1 MADPKKKTS
10 VQAEIIFF
18 VLIVAI
24 LFVFCYHYAFAD
36 ETQTN
41 EITGNQNTIN
51 FGWWGN
57 DERHDYT
64 LQGIDIFE
72 QKNPSINVNCTYS
85 VWSGYE
91 RRNRIYMRSGSEP
104 DVMQINYNWI
114 SEYSPDGNGY
124 YNLYDLSDY
133 IDLSSYTENELSY
146 GTVNGKLNALPIA
159 YNSVV
164 FFYNQDLLDQYGLD
178 VPKTWDDLFAAAEKL
193 NGIDEKVLY
202 MNIKHVFLTL
212 IAHYEQTTGKEVFD
226 ENGNYVGGDD
236 AIRDMLTFY
245 DKMIR
250 AGVINTEQKMDGNDF
265 MAQKT
270 LGAGFWASDADRYC
284 EPLSDAGVT
293 VTLADPPAVS
303 VSGEESS
310 TATTGWYVK
319 PATMYAISVDTQYPE
334 DSAKLLDFLVNDPQ
348 MALLQGTEK
357 GIPVSRKAQAVL
369 EDNNAMEGYGATA
382 GTYVL
387 DNLGSLPLMIPAM
400 ENTDIIDAFSDV
412 SAQYI
417 YGKCTIDE
425 GISTL
430 ESDWEDILGGGE

>member
-1 MADPKKKTS
+1 M
-10 VQAEIIFF
+10 
-18 VLIVAI
+18 
-24 LFVFCYHYAFAD
+24 
-36 ETQTN
+36 
-41 EITGNQNTIN
+41 
-51 FGWWGN
+51 
-57 DERHDYT
+57 
-64 LQGIDIFE
+64 
-72 QKNPSINVNCTYS
+72 
-85 VWSGYE
+85 
-91 RRNRIYMRSGSEP
+91 
-104 DVMQINYNWI
+104 
-114 SEYSPDGNGY
+114 
-124 YNLYDLSDY
+124 
-133 IDLSSYTENELSY
+133 
-146 GTVNGKLNALPIA
+146 NGKLNALPIA

-193 NGIDEKVLY
+193 NGTDEKVLY

-250 AGVINTEQKMDGNDF
+250 AGVINTEQEMDGNDF

-270 LGAGFWASDADRYC
+270 LGSGFWASDADRYC

-310 TATTGWYVK
+310 TTGWYVK

-334 DSAKLLDFLVNDPQ
+334 DSAELLDFLVNDPQ

-387 DNLGSLPLMIPAM
+387 DNLDSLSLMIPAM